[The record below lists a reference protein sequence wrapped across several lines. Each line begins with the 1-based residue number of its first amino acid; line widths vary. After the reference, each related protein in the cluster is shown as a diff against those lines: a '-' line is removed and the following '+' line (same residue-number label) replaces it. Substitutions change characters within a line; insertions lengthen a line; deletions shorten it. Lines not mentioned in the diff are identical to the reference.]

1 MNALV
6 DGGDINDKEEFHT
19 KISPILWYLN
29 MHAVGH
35 KWRFEEF
42 GYT

>member
-6 DGGDINDKEEFHT
+6 DGGDINDKEEFHP
-19 KISPILWYLN
+19 KNSPILGYLN
-29 MHAVGH
+29 MYTVGH